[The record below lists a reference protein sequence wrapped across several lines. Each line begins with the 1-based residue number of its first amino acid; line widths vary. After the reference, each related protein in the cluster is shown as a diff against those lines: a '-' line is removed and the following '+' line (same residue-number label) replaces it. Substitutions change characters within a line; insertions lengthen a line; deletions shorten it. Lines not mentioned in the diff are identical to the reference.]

1 MLVKCSKGLG
11 KGELKAAM
19 LDVDYISKPIVNCFS
34 PIVQPLVY
42 YKAGADYH
50 EFC

>member
-1 MLVKCSKGLG
+1 MFVKCSKGLG
-11 KGELKAAM
+11 EGELKAAM
-19 LDVDYISKPIVNCFS
+19 LDFGGISKPIVNCFS

-42 YKAGADYH
+42 YKAGADYY